1 MMYGYDAGV
10 LGGVLLHKPFLDAI
24 GNPTDTYTIPMIVA
38 SYDLAAFVTAIAITP
53 YTFRLGRR
61 GTVIM
66 GNIVAIIGSLLQASS
81 YSVAQLI
88 VGRLCT
94 GFAIGCI
101 SSAVP
106 TYLSETGVEI
116 GDRGPA
122 NISGVPLAYWI
133 DYGFIMMD
141 NQASW
146 RIPIV
151 FQCIFA
157 FLSGG
162 TMYFL
167 PDTPRW
173 YYARKYVSPCYPPLL
188 AVVPAAP
195 NCSMCSM
202 GNGISPIRES
212 SRWDEGDAALAQLN
226 DSEVDS
232 EKVQNTRRE
241 ILAAIEAEL
250 EANASLNWKQFVTM
264 GFTDHTRLKVVR
276 RLVMCFWLPMIREWM
291 GSSLLAYYSSIILAT
306 VARPG
311 LVSLLSG
318 VLNIFYALGCVPLY
332 FTVERVGR
340 RSVLLYG
347 AIVMT
352 VLLSIFTALVAVGPG
367 HPNIQWASIGVLFLF
382 LFVFGYSW
390 QGCVWLYCSEIA
402 PLEYRHIGGAF
413 TASGEWLM
421 TFITVFAGPIGFDGI
436 GWYFWLWVISG
447 NVVAIIFVFLLCPET
462 GGKTLEQVDYLFVR
476 PGFAGLRSNFDITE
490 EDVEDAF
497 EAKPK
502 TNAIEQR
509 EETGTYEKTG

>member
-1 MMYGYDAGV
+1 MYGYDAGV
-10 LGGVLLHKPFLDAI
+10 LGGVLLHQPFLDAI
-24 GNPTDTYTIPMIVA
+24 GNPRATYTIPMIVA
-38 SYDLAAFVTAIAITP
+38 SYDLAAAVTAVVIAFFS
-53 YTFRLGRR
+53 FRMGRR
-61 GTVIM
+61 GTVIL
-66 GNIVAIIGSLLQASS
+66 GNLVAIVGSVLQASA

-122 NISGVPLAYWI
+122 NAFNAILLISGVPLAYWI

-146 RIPIV
+146 RVPII

-157 FLSGG
+157 IISGG

-173 YYARKYVSPCYPPLL
+173 YYAV
-188 AVVPAAP
+188 
-195 NCSMCSM
+195 N
-202 GNGISPIRES
+202 
-212 SRWDEGDAALAQLN
+212 RWEEGDATLAQLN
-226 DSEVDS
+226 DADVSS
-232 EKVQNTRRE
+232 EKVQRTRQE
-241 ILAAIEAEL
+241 ILASIEAEL
-250 EANASLNWKQFVTM
+250 EANASLNWKPFLTM
-264 GFTDHTRLKVVR
+264 GIVDKTRLKIIR
-276 RLVMCFWLPMIREWM
+276 RLSMCFWLPMIREWM
-291 GSSLLAYYSSIILAT
+291 GSSLLAYYSSVILAT
-306 VARPG
+306 VAKPS

-347 AIVMT
+347 AIAMT
-352 VLLSIFTALVAVGPG
+352 VLISIFTALAATGPG
-367 HPNIQWASIGVLFLF
+367 HPAIQWTAIGILFIF
-382 LFVFGYSW
+382 LFVFGYAW

-402 PLEYRHIGGAF
+402 PLEYRHIGAAA

-421 TFITVFAGPIGFDGI
+421 TFITVFAGPIGFAQI

-447 NVVAIIFVFLLCPET
+447 NVVAVIFVYLLCPET

-476 PGFAGLRSNFDITE
+476 KGLPGLRKDFDVTE
-490 EDVEDAF
+490 EDMEDAF
-497 EAKPK
+497 ESKK
-502 TNAIEQR
+502 KVDVEHHEQPVS
-509 EETGTYEKTG
+509 GTS